1 MKKIYGYIKFKGR
14 RIFMKNKVKENIS
27 VKDLLIEEIEE
38 TSSNDWNELCDIC
51 SSLIK
56 EAGMTEKDIDKI
68 VEKVKKGN
76 A

>member
-1 MKKIYGYIKFKGR
+1 
-14 RIFMKNKVKENIS
+14 MKNNVKENIS

-38 TSSNDWNELCDIC
+38 TSSNDWNRLCDIC